1 MLTMSMLYEKN
12 FGRKMEYMVLGHWH
26 KRYTD
31 ENLGIEQI
39 GVGSLCGTDE
49 YAKNKRLFSKP
60 TQTLLVFDSDGL
72 EAIYNIDLTTE

>member
-1 MLTMSMLYEKN
+1 MSMLYEKN
-12 FGRKMEYMVLGHWH
+12 FGHKMEYMVLGHWH

-60 TQTLLVFDSDGL
+60 TQTLLVFDNDGL